1 MQNVR
6 REISPPFGKRN
17 FGMDPPFF
25 TQVGGSTTPR
35 ILPEFLND
43 FCPNRIPFNRY
54 PSIKYSA
61 LIAFY
66 CFMDIK
72 ARMFSKGTV
81 LGKSHPRVRM

>member
-1 MQNVR
+1 MNL
-6 REISPPFGKRN
+6 PFS
-17 FGMDPPFF
+17 
-25 TQVGGSTTPR
+25 TQVGGSATPR
-35 ILPEFLND
+35 ILAGILND
-43 FCPNRIPFNRY
+43 PGPSRIPFNRY
-54 PSIKYSA
+54 PSINYPV